1 MWGSTCRK
9 WRVLEET
16 ELCASVRSVRG
27 TFEKYTLLQAEHAA
41 AQEGLCRPES
51 SASRRAVMP
60 GQGAGAC
67 IRTCPCPS
75 SESQCSA
82 SRASRTH
89 LHVCPGAYPR
99 PGHPTPV
106 HSQLIPLFRWSL
118 FKLHKIFYWRTGWTF
133 PGRNSCISLD
143 WELGAVFFSEIV
155 STTGFSPPPP
165 PGNSGSSRYIAGAGG
180 TGSIGVGQ
188 PWHFGA
194 GMTGVS
200 YCNQGCANSWLAD
213 KFCDQACNVLSCGFD
228 AGDCGQGIFTAMKTY
243 LE

>member
-1 MWGSTCRK
+1 MQPR
-9 WRVLEET
+9 
-16 ELCASVRSVRG
+16 
-27 TFEKYTLLQAEHAA
+27 
-41 AQEGLCRPES
+41 
-51 SASRRAVMP
+51 RRACAVQRARP
-60 GQGAGAC
+60 LAERWCSGRGLAPASGRALVRPQS
-67 IRTCPCPS
+67 PS
-75 SESQCSA
+75 VQHHVLL
-82 SRASRTH
+82 RTH
-89 LHVCPGAYPR
+89 LHVSPGAYPR
-99 PGHPTPV
+99 PGHPTAVPC
-106 HSQLIPLFRWSL
+106 QLVPLFRWSL

-155 STTGFSPPPP
+155 STTGFSPPPPPPPP